1 MKKHPVDDL
10 FKRRLLELEK
20 KPSAAAW
27 EKIQISTKKERRLAG
42 WVWYA
47 AASVVITLVAGYIVW
62 NSERSNIET
71 IGKEKKIAVISK
83 QTEIAKEREIV
94 QEHQV
99 EKIPVP
105 AKEIQ
110 VSSEDIALNEEKK
123 QLQNPD
129 NAKPN
134 AKEPISVDKP
144 IQNIEP
150 QNLAVNDVE
159 LEKEPVAK
167 LPAIEKSAPIAEDV
181 LAAKI
186 TPTPVEQTRIVVVA
200 VQTSDQDEDRPK
212 SSKFSKVFRQL
223 KNARAGER
231 VDWEEIGFNPKN
243 LVAKVDDR
251 LRNGE
256 EKVSEKYHNLKDKTK
271 L

>member
-1 MKKHPVDDL
+1 MRKHPVDDL
-10 FKRRLLELEK
+10 FKRRLSELEK

-27 EKIQISTKKERRLAG
+27 DKIQARTKKEHRLAG

-83 QTEIAKEREIV
+83 PTEIAKEREIV
-94 QEHQV
+94 QEQKV
-99 EKIPVP
+99 EQIPVSV
-105 AKEIQ
+105 KEIR
-110 VSSEDIALNEEKK
+110 VSFEDIALNEEKK

-134 AKEPISVDKP
+134 AKEPISVHKP
-144 IQNIEP
+144 IPNIEH
-150 QNLAVNDVE
+150 QELAGNDVE
-159 LEKEPVAK
+159 LENEPIAK
-167 LPAIEKSAPIAEDV
+167 MPAIEKIAPIAEEV

-186 TPTPVEQTRIVVVA
+186 TPTPAEQTRIVVVA
-200 VQTSDQDEDRPK
+200 VETNDQDEDKPK

>member
-10 FKRRLLELEK
+10 FKSRLSELEK

-27 EKIQISTKKERRLAG
+27 EKIQTRTKKERRLAG

-62 NSERSNIET
+62 NSERSHIET
-71 IGKEKKIAVISK
+71 IGKEKKLAVVSK
-83 QTEIAKEREIV
+83 PTKVTTDQKSKTAQDV
-94 QEHQV
+94 PV
-99 EKIPVP
+99 EVNEVPVRS
-105 AKEIQ
+105 AEL
-110 VSSEDIALNEEKK
+110 AANENKK
-123 QLQNPD
+123 QLN
-129 NAKPN
+129 NSNSAKPK
-134 AKEPISVDKP
+134 AKAQINFEEHV
-144 IQNIEP
+144 QNIEP
-150 QNLAVNDVE
+150 QNLATTNVGVKEEPMAELPTVE
-159 LEKEPVAK
+159 KIMP
-167 LPAIEKSAPIAEDV
+167 KSEEVPS
-181 LAAKI
+181 AKI
-186 TPTPVEQTRIVVVA
+186 TPTPVEPIRVVVVA
-200 VQTSDQDEDRPK
+200 VETNDQDQPK

-231 VDWEEIGFNPKN
+231 VDWEEVGFNPKS

-256 EKVSEKYHNLKDKTK
+256 EKVSEKYHNLKEKTK

>member
-10 FKRRLLELEK
+10 FKHRLSELEK

-27 EKIQISTKKERRLAG
+27 EKIQISTKKERKLAG

-62 NSERSNIET
+62 NNERPNIET
-71 IGKEKKIAVISK
+71 IGKEKKIAIVSEPAKAVKGHEIENVHDVQADIKGIPGSSAELATSENKKHLKKSDSAKQILKEAISVDRPS
-83 QTEIAKEREIV
+83 QIIENQSLATNVEVTEAPVAEPPT
-94 QEHQV
+94 V
-99 EKIPVP
+99 EKIDPKP
-105 AKEIQ
+105 
-110 VSSEDIALNEEKK
+110 EE
-123 QLQNPD
+123 
-129 NAKPN
+129 AF
-134 AKEPISVDKP
+134 S
-144 IQNIEP
+144 
-150 QNLAVNDVE
+150 
-159 LEKEPVAK
+159 
-167 LPAIEKSAPIAEDV
+167 
-181 LAAKI
+181 AKI
-186 TPTPVEQTRIVVVA
+186 SPAPVEQTRIVVVA
-200 VQTSDQDEDRPK
+200 VETDDQDKPR

-231 VDWEEIGFNPKN
+231 VDWEEVGFNPKS

-256 EKVSEKYHNLKDKTK
+256 ERVSEKYHNLKDKTK

>member
-10 FKRRLLELEK
+10 FKRRLSELEK

-27 EKIQISTKKERRLAG
+27 EKIKTSTKKERKLAG

-62 NSERSNIET
+62 NSERPNIET
-71 IGKEKKIAVISK
+71 IGKERKRVIVSK
-83 QTEIAKEREIV
+83 PKELVGEQEKETV
-94 QEHQV
+94 QQVEV

-105 AKEIQ
+105 APELAGDENKRE
-110 VSSEDIALNEEKK
+110 LEKT
-123 QLQNPD
+123 D
-129 NAKPN
+129 HAEHVT
-134 AKEPISVDKP
+134 KEPIHVGNH
-144 IQNIEP
+144 IQDAEP
-150 QNLAVNDVE
+150 QNVAKIDIDVKE
-159 LEKEPVAK
+159 EPVTE
-167 LPAIEKSAPIAEDV
+167 LPTIEKITPKAEEA
-181 LAAKI
+181 LSAKI
-186 TPTPVEQTRIVVVA
+186 TPMPVEQTRVVLVE
-200 VQTSDQDEDRPK
+200 VETNDQDEDKPK

-231 VDWEEIGFNPKN
+231 VDWEEVGFNPKS

-256 EKVSEKYHNLKDKTK
+256 ERVSEKYHNLKDKTK

>member
-10 FKRRLLELEK
+10 FKRRLSELEK

-27 EKIQISTKKERRLAG
+27 EKIQTSTKRERRLAG

-99 EKIPVP
+99 EKIPLP

-110 VSSEDIALNEEKK
+110 VSSEDIALNEKK
-123 QLQNPD
+123 KPLQNPG
-129 NAKPN
+129 N

-167 LPAIEKSAPIAEDV
+167 LPAIEKSAPIAEEV
-181 LAAKI
+181 LVAKI
-186 TPTPVEQTRIVVVA
+186 TPMPVEQTRIVVVA
-200 VQTSDQDEDRPK
+200 VETNDQDEDKPK

-231 VDWEEIGFNPKN
+231 VDWEEVGFNPKS

-256 EKVSEKYHNLKDKTK
+256 EKVTEKYHNLKDKTK